1 MTRVL
6 QSSRSIALYIIFV
19 FSAFAKAE
27 NTCPEGMDRWMCD
40 LCGCAT
46 SSGSSGFGTLNNV
59 SFVGVRY
66 LNQSFESRDGIF
78 SDSPKSIETI
88 QTYQLWSRIPISEKF
103 YINAIL
109 PYQDLSR
116 ERRSENERLSG
127 LGDAVIMGW
136 YRHIFYKKP
145 EGSDVVFENKSPSGF
160 QLDLGLGIKLPT
172 GRFEESQTN
181 RINPGFQVGTGSWD
195 GIASA
200 AFSYGKND
208 TGINLL
214 TTYYLKSTNRNNDY
228 RFGNQLSVVANV
240 FHKIG
245 FEKSALSPFLG
256 FNLDTYNS
264 IVQFDETLP
273 DTDGYIFQAS
283 AGAEFA
289 FDRYILGA
297 NVSIPLSQELFG
309 GDVEARA
316 RAMLYVNYV
325 FD

>member
-6 QSSRSIALYIIFV
+6 QSSRFVVVLVIVII
-19 FSAFAKAE
+19 SAFAKAE
-27 NTCPEGMDRWMCD
+27 NKCPEGMDRWMCD

-66 LNQSFESRDGIF
+66 LHQSFESRDGIF
-78 SDSPKSIETI
+78 SDSPMSTETI
-88 QTYQLWSRIPISEKF
+88 NTYQLWSRIPISEKF

-136 YRHIFYKKP
+136 YRHIFYKRP
-145 EGSDVVFENKSPSGF
+145 EGSDVVFENKTPNGF
-160 QLDLGLGIKLPT
+160 QMDLGLGIKLPT

-214 TTYYLKSTNRNNDY
+214 TTYYLKSTNKNDY
-228 RFGNQLSVVANV
+228 RFGNQFSTVATV
-240 FHKIG
+240 FHNIG
-245 FEKSALSPFLG
+245 FNTSSLTPFIGL
-256 FNLDTYNS
+256 NVDIYDS

-273 DTDGYIFQAS
+273 DTDGYIVQGS
-283 AGAEFA
+283 IGTEFA
-289 FDRYILGA
+289 FRNYILGA
-297 NVSIPLSQELFG
+297 NMSIPVAQELFG
-309 GDVEARA
+309 GDVESRA
-316 RAMLYVNYV
+316 RATFYVNYV